1 MQRWGLRKSA
11 QFRGLVCWEV
21 HAMNYCPIAEWHI
34 GHEIE
39 PKEDKAKNVA
49 SFRVHAS
56 QDAQFQE
63 IQPDRFG

>member
-1 MQRWGLRKSA
+1 
-11 QFRGLVCWEV
+11 
-21 HAMNYCPIAEWHI
+21 MNYCPIAEWHI

-39 PKEDKAKNVA
+39 PKEDKEKNVA